1 MQPRPRL
8 PLLLLPSNIARSAVI
23 CSLCQ
28 FGRGMAPTA
37 WHFAFASNMN
47 RAQMQLRAGE
57 ILEERPG
64 RLENY
69 ELVFNK
75 KVRGGTASANIR
87 PAQGKLVLGVLY
99 KINESA
105 FRNLDRFE
113 GAPQHYRR
121 IEVQVLDGHGQT
133 VPAQAYI
140 ATKVEKGLHP
150 APHYLKTILDGAA
163 EHHLPAQYLE
173 SIKAAAAA
181 D

>member
-1 MQPRPRL
+1 
-8 PLLLLPSNIARSAVI
+8 
-23 CSLCQ
+23 
-28 FGRGMAPTA
+28 MAATA

-47 RAQMQLRAGE
+47 RSQMHSRAGG
-57 ILEERPG
+57 IFEERPG
-64 RLENY
+64 HLENY

-75 KVRGGTASANIR
+75 KVRGGSAGANIR
-87 PAQGKLVLGVLY
+87 PAPGKAVLGVLY

-121 IEVQVLDGHGQT
+121 IEVQVRDGNGQM
-133 VPAQAYI
+133 VAAQAYI

-163 EHHLPAQYLE
+163 EHELPADYVE
-173 SIKAAAAA
+173 NIKAAAAA
-181 D
+181 S